1 MGSMVEIPV
10 ETIQCLREHLTAIS
24 GILGIG
30 DFDFGS
36 NASERVAPES
46 KSKITKQ
53 QRVDK
58 FKNLI
63 DSGERKFKSKK

>member
-1 MGSMVEIPV
+1 MERMVSISATE
-10 ETIQCLREHLTAIS
+10 IQCLRGHLTAVS
-24 GILGIG
+24 KILGIA
-30 DFDFGS
+30 DFEFGS

-46 KSKITKQ
+46 KSKVTKQ

-58 FKNLI
+58 YKRLI